1 MTTIAALDKSER
13 STGRRKKARAI
24 EEGTFFTVI
33 LETAVYYRAFI
44 LEGLQFRELQKP
56 YKSLLVMSMN
66 SMAVKSNHCIFY
78 ITIGVTE

>member
-1 MTTIAALDKSER
+1 MTTIVAPDKSER
-13 STGRRKKARAI
+13 SRGRRKKAIAI
-24 EEGTFFTVI
+24 EEGIFTVI

-44 LEGLQFRELQKP
+44 LEGLQFRESQKP
-56 YKSLLVMSMN
+56 YKSLLIMSVN

>member
-33 LETAVYYRAFI
+33 LETVYYRAFI